1 MLIAGCKLIRCL
13 LLALGLATVI
23 LARADD
29 ALPAFALSG
38 FGTLGATRTTSDEVS
53 FVRDL
58 AQPECARQ
66 PQIE

>member
-38 FGTLGATRTTSDEVS
+38 FGTLGATRTT
-53 FVRDL
+53 
-58 AQPECARQ
+58 
-66 PQIE
+66 